1 METEN
6 NKDSRNK
13 IPCGVCRV
21 KCDKVFTIVWAN
33 DRYYKMFG
41 YTGKEEQKEIT
52 GVKQIIYP
60 GDFQR
65 LIRML
70 HKKIEQKTYSFE
82 CEHRYIHKTGKIMWM
97 RVQSSYDPCEG
108 GTLTCAIMDI
118 TDQKNEEVL
127 LAFKEEENR
136 IAFAMTGKVMDIYDI
151 KNRTLYIDKKELKN
165 FALPGVIPNMPD
177 GLLDTDVVIEDS
189 KEEVSRF
196 FQSMADGIPMGE
208 IIVRLKNRKGGLNWY
223 RMKYRLTYDTDGE
236 AQRGIIVYEDYT
248 VQREKEAAYEKWQKY
263 NENQLA
269 GEIVSFEC
277 NLNQNAVEH
286 IGGPMAGEL
295 IQRADSYDELAAFVT
310 GQWIYED
317 DRQAFEHFFTR
328 TRLVDKYYKKDCSLK
343 MECRVLDSQGD
354 PVWTE
359 ISVFLLTDAGQDE
372 VRAMILIRNIDKEKR
387 RSLELEN
394 RSQIDPLTGLLNRG
408 TVIEEVSMLLEH
420 SPLSSRHIFIMVD
433 IDFFKSLN
441 DQMGHQFGD
450 RVLREISNILKT
462 SVRINDIVGRLGGDE
477 FVMCLRDIP
486 LNTLLEQKLGSIIAQ
501 LSRHYEEDICVSGS
515 MGVAVYPKD
524 GTSFD
529 ELYMR
534 ADAALYT
541 AKELGRN
548 QFVFYQQG
556 MEQKKRDRNRCKE
569 EAQPAAGMESS
580 GQEYKG
586 ADYKITDN
594 EEYRTEFGMP
604 KHLDEKDLIN
614 HYLNSL
620 YRIFS
625 DIAVMNV
632 TKNYYR
638 RMLNESEGKEQ
649 KWKIGNL
656 TEELDAIARNRICSE
671 DGVRFKQFTN
681 WELVRKAIQEGNSSV
696 YGEFRTGVNVEN
708 YKAEDYKWES
718 FSLVRMDNDNG
729 DEVYL
734 CLIQDIHARKVRE
747 EENRTLQ
754 IQLRR
759 QIEDECYRRIM
770 ELSGTILLEYDREN
784 DSYYASPP
792 AKQFTFIK
800 NVGVNG
806 NQRFITQDD
815 VHPNDWQ
822 EARGIS
828 RKVMGGAMNAGATV
842 RLKKTDGQ
850 FMWCHIVLTVLR
862 SEDGSIIRSLF
873 TITDVDEAT
882 RNRRELEY
890 RAEYDDLTGCSNFSR
905 FKIEAR
911 KILENRNEKKYAL
924 WYCDLRN
931 FKLVNNVYG
940 YDFGDQVLQYWAKIS
955 SREQREGEIFARV
968 SADHFVSLL
977 WYDSIE
983 ELEQRFQKN
992 AGLLAKFKGL
1002 AGKKLRLEMVAGIYL
1017 VEIHGKRNGIEDMID
1032 CANLA
1037 QKSVKVLEGSRYAVY
1052 TEDMRRQ
1059 ILSEKEMEA
1068 AMYKALENREFCAYF
1083 QPIAEIQDG
1092 IRVTGA
1098 ETLARWI
1105 RPGYGVVPPNR
1116 FIPLFEK
1123 NGFIIDLDSYMFEE
1137 ACRFLRKWLDEGR
1150 EPIKISVNVSRISVF
1165 QRDFSKHY
1173 IRLKEKYNIP
1183 NGLLELECTESVLVE
1198 NAELLEMVMRTMRV
1212 SGFFFSMDDFG
1223 SGYSSLNLLKDITV
1237 DILKL
1242 DMMFFRNENL
1252 KEPRHQTIISS
1263 IISMA
1268 RALNMKVVA
1277 EGVETE
1283 EQLQLLRKFGCD
1295 YIQGY
1300 LISRPIPEQEFED
1313 QF

>member
-6 NKDSRNK
+6 SKNDRNK

-21 KCDKVFTIVWAN
+21 KCDKVFTIIWAN
-33 DRYYKMFG
+33 DSYYKMFG
-41 YTGKEEQKEIT
+41 YTGKEGSREIT
-52 GVKQIIYP
+52 GVKQIIYT

-65 LIRML
+65 CIRML
-70 HKKIEQKTYSFE
+70 EKKIAQNTYTFE
-82 CEHRYIHKTGKIMWM
+82 CEYRYVHKTGKIMWM
-97 RVQSSYDPCEG
+97 RVQSSYDPGDG
-108 GTLTCAIMDI
+108 GTLTCAIADI
-118 TDQKNEEVL
+118 TDQKNEEASLVL
-127 LAFKEEENR
+127 KEEESR

-151 KNRTLYIDKKELKN
+151 KNRTLYIDKKGLQN
-165 FALPGVIPNMPD
+165 FALPGVIPDMPD
-177 GLLDTDVVIEDS
+177 GLLDTEVVIEES
-189 KEEVSRF
+189 KEEVFRF
-196 FQSMADGIPMGE
+196 FQSMSEGIPMGE
-208 IIVRLKNRKGGLNWY
+208 IVVRLKNKKGSLNWY
-223 RMKYRLTYDTDGE
+223 RMKYRLTYGPDGE
-236 AQRGIIVYEDYT
+236 TQRGIIIYEDYT

-277 NLNQNAVEH
+277 NLNQNTVEQM
-286 IGGPMAGEL
+286 GGPMADAL
-295 IQRADSYDELAAFVT
+295 LQSADTYDELTAFAA
-310 GQWIYED
+310 GQWVYGD

-328 TRLVDKYYKKDCSLK
+328 TRLLDKYYKKDCSLK
-343 MECRVLDSQGD
+343 MECRVLDSQGNSL
-354 PVWTE
+354 WTE
-359 ISVFLLTDAGQDE
+359 ICIFLLPDADQDE

-408 TVIEEVSMLLEH
+408 TVIEEVSILLEH

-450 RVLREISNILKT
+450 QVLREISNILKT
-462 SVRINDIVGRLGGDE
+462 SVRVNDIVGRLGGDE

-486 LNTLLEQKLGSIIAQ
+486 LNTLLEQKLGSIITH
-501 LSRHYEEDICVSGS
+501 LSRHYEEGICVSGS

-541 AKELGRN
+541 AKEMGRN

-556 MEQKKRDRNRCKE
+556 MEQKKRDRSRYKE
-569 EAQPAAGMESS
+569 TTEP
-580 GQEYKG
+580 G
-586 ADYKITDN
+586 ADMEITDQQSKSTDN
-594 EEYRTEFGMP
+594 KEYRTEFSLL
-604 KHLDEKDLIN
+604 KQLEERDLIN
-614 HYLNSL
+614 RYIKSVHQIY
-620 YRIFS
+620 S

-638 RMLNESEGKEQ
+638 RMLDESEAGMQ
-649 KWKIGNL
+649 KWEIGNL
-656 TEELDAIARNRICSE
+656 AEELDAIAKSRICPE
-671 DGVRFKQFTN
+671 DEVRFKQFTN
-681 WELVRKAIQEGNSSV
+681 WELVRKAIQEGNAVV
-696 YGEFRTGVNVEN
+696 YGEFRIGMNGES
-708 YKAEDYKWES
+708 YKWEG
-718 FSLVRMDNDNG
+718 FSLVQMDSGNEE
-729 DEVYL
+729 EVYL

-800 NVGVNG
+800 NVGSFG
-806 NQRFITQDD
+806 NQRFITPDD
-815 VHPNDWQ
+815 IHPNDWQ
-822 EARGIS
+822 QARMIS
-828 RKVMGGAMNAGATV
+828 QKVMDGAMNAGATV

-850 FMWCHIVLTVLR
+850 YMWCHIVLTVLR
-862 SEDGSIIRSLF
+862 AEDGSINRSLF

-911 KILENRNEKKYAL
+911 QILENRTEKKYAL

-940 YDFGDQVLQYWAKIS
+940 YDFGDRVLQYWAKIS
-955 SREQREGEIFARV
+955 SRDQREGEIFARV

-983 ELEQRFQKN
+983 ELEKRFQKN
-992 AGLLAKFKGL
+992 AGILAKFKGL

-1017 VEIHGKRNGIEDMID
+1017 IEKYGKSIGIEDMID

-1059 ILSEKEMEA
+1059 ILSEKEMES

-1092 IRVTGA
+1092 IRITGA

-1268 RALNMKVVA
+1268 KALNMKVVA

-1300 LISRPIPEQEFED
+1300 LISRPIPEQEFEN

>member
-6 NKDSRNK
+6 NKNYGNN
-13 IPCGVCRV
+13 IPCGVCRM
-21 KCDKVFTIVWAN
+21 KCDKVFTILWAN
-33 DRYYKMFG
+33 DRYYKTFG
-41 YTGKEEQKEIT
+41 YTGEEAGQEELNNAK
-52 GVKQIIYP
+52 KIIYP
-60 GDFQR
+60 GDYQR
-65 LIRML
+65 LVRML
-70 HKKIEQKTYSFE
+70 HKKIAQNIYDFE
-82 CEHRYIHKTGKIMWM
+82 CEHRYIHRSGKLLWM
-97 RVQSSYDPCEG
+97 RVASNYDPGQG
-108 GTLTCAIMDI
+108 GTLTCAITDI
-118 TDQKNEEVL
+118 TNQKSAEES
-127 LAFKEEENR
+127 LALKEEENR
-136 IAFAMTGKVMDIYDI
+136 IAFAMTGKIMDVFDI
-151 KNRTLYIDKKELKN
+151 KTRTLYIEKRGAQS
-165 FALPGVIPNMPD
+165 FGLPEVITNMPD
-177 GLLDTDVVIEDS
+177 EILNTEVVIEDS
-189 KEEVSRF
+189 KAEVSRF
-196 FQSMADGIPMGE
+196 FQSMLDGIPMGE
-208 IIVRLKNRKGGLNWY
+208 IIVRLKNRKGSLNWY
-223 RMKYRLTYDTDGE
+223 RMKYRLTYSVNGE
-236 AQRGIIVYEDYT
+236 VLRGIIIYEDYT
-248 VQREKEAAYEKWQKY
+248 VQREKEAAYEKWRKY

-269 GEIVSFEC
+269 GEIVSYEC
-277 NLNQNAVEH
+277 NLNENTVEH
-286 IGGPMAGEL
+286 VGGPMAEEL
-295 IQRADSYDELAAFVT
+295 PQKIDTYDELAAFVT
-310 GQWIYED
+310 KQWVFEE
-317 DRQAFEHFFTR
+317 DRQTFEHFFTR
-328 TRLVDKYYKKDCSLK
+328 SRLIEKYYKKDCSLK
-343 MECRVLDSQGD
+343 IDCRFLDSQGKLF
-354 PVWTE
+354 WTE
-359 ISVFLLTDAGQDE
+359 ISTFLLPDLDTDE
-372 VRAMILIRNIDKEKR
+372 VKAMILFRNIDKEKR
-387 RSLELEN
+387 RSIELEN

-408 TVIEEVSMLLEH
+408 TVIEEVSGLLDN

-450 RVLREISNILKT
+450 QVLREIANILKT

-477 FVMCLRDIP
+477 FVICLRDIP
-486 LNTLLEQKLGSIIAQ
+486 LNTLLEQKLGNIVMQ
-501 LSRHYEEDICVSGS
+501 LSKHYEEGICVSGS

-541 AKELGRN
+541 AKEMGRN

-556 MEQKKRDRNRCKE
+556 MEHKQKDRNRCKDEGESGTGSQSGSQNHKSIGSKEYLAEINAMHHLE
-569 EAQPAAGMESS
+569 ES
-580 GQEYKG
+580 
-586 ADYKITDN
+586 N
-594 EEYRTEFGMP
+594 
-604 KHLDEKDLIN
+604 LIYS
-614 HYLNSL
+614 YLNSVHH
-620 YRIFS
+620 IFK
-625 DIAVMNV
+625 DMIVMNV
-632 TKNYYR
+632 SKNYYR
-638 RMLNESEGKEQ
+638 RMLNESEENLH
-649 KWKIGNL
+649 KWEKGDL
-656 TEELDAIARNRICSE
+656 HAELEVIVKDRIHPE

-681 WELVRKAIQEGNSSV
+681 WDLVRKAMQEGKTTV
-696 YGEFRTGVNVEN
+696 YGEFRGRAQGDN
-708 YKAEDYKWES
+708 YKWEA
-718 FSLVRMDNDNG
+718 FSLVPMNGGND
-729 DEVYL
+729 DEMYL
-734 CLIQDIHARKVRE
+734 CFIQDIHAVKIRE

-754 IQLRR
+754 IQVRR

-770 ELSGTILLEYDREN
+770 ELSGTILLEYDRED

-792 AKQFTFIK
+792 AKQFTLIK
-800 NVGVNG
+800 NVGSDR
-806 NQRFITQDD
+806 NQRFITRDD
-815 VHPNDWQ
+815 VHPNDWEQ
-822 EARGIS
+822 ARMIS
-828 RKVMGGAMNAGATV
+828 KKVMDGAMNAGTTV

-862 SEDGSIIRSLF
+862 AEDGSVNRSLF

-905 FKIEAR
+905 FKIEA
-911 KILENRNEKKYAL
+911 KQILENRNEKKYAL

-940 YDFGDQVLQYWAKIS
+940 YDFGDRVLQYWAKIS
-955 SREQREGEIFARV
+955 SRDQREGEIFARV

-977 WYDSIE
+977 WYDSID
-983 ELEQRFQKN
+983 ELERRFQKN

-1002 AGKKLRLEMVAGIYL
+1002 AGKKLLLEMVAGIYL
-1017 VEIHGKRNGIEDMID
+1017 VEKHGKTIGIEDMID

-1037 QKSVKVLEGSRYAVY
+1037 QKSVKVLEGSKYAVY
-1052 TEDMRRQ
+1052 TEEMRRQ
-1059 ILSEKEMEA
+1059 ILSEKEMES

-1092 IRVTGA
+1092 IRVSGA

-1165 QRDFSKHY
+1165 QRDFSRHY

-1268 RALNMKVVA
+1268 KALNMKVVA

-1283 EQLQLLRKFGCD
+1283 EQLQLLREFGCD

-1300 LISRPIPEQEFED
+1300 LISRPIPAEEFEN

>member
-6 NKDSRNK
+6 NKNSRNE

-21 KCDKVFTIVWAN
+21 KCDKVFTIIWAN

-41 YTGKEEQKEIT
+41 YTEKEGAEIT
-52 GVKQIIYP
+52 RAKQMIYP

-70 HKKIEQKTYSFE
+70 HKKIAQNTYTFE
-82 CEHRYIHKTGKIMWM
+82 CEHRYIHKTGKIIWV
-97 RVQSSYDPCEG
+97 RVQSSYDPGEG
-108 GTLTCAIMDI
+108 GTLTCAFTDI
-118 TDQKNEEVL
+118 TGQKNEEALLVL
-127 LAFKEEENR
+127 KEEENR

-151 KNRTLYIDKKELKN
+151 KDRTLYVDKKGLQN
-165 FALPGVIPNMPD
+165 FALPGVIPNMPE
-177 GLLDTDVVIEDS
+177 GLLDTEVVIEES

-196 FQSMADGIPMGE
+196 FQSMIEGIPMGE
-208 IIVRLKNRKGGLNWY
+208 IIVRLKNKKGGLNWY
-223 RMKYRLTYDTDGE
+223 RMKYRLTYGSDGE
-236 AQRGIIVYEDYT
+236 AKRGIIIYEDYT

-277 NLNQNAVEH
+277 NLNQNTVEH
-286 IGGPMAGEL
+286 MGGPMADEL
-295 IQRADSYDELAAFVT
+295 LQSADTYDELAAFVA
-310 GQWIYED
+310 GHWIYKD
-317 DRQAFEHFFTR
+317 DRQVFEHFFTR
-328 TRLVDKYYKKDCSLK
+328 TRLLDKYYKKDCSLK
-343 MECRVLDSQGD
+343 MECRVLDSKGS

-359 ISVFLLTDAGQDE
+359 ISIFLLLDAAQDH
-372 VRAMILIRNIDKEKR
+372 VRAMILLRNIDKEKR

-450 RVLREISNILKT
+450 QVLREISNILKT

-486 LNTLLEQKLGSIIAQ
+486 LNTLLEQKLGSIITQ
-501 LSRHYEEDICVSGS
+501 LSRHYQEGICVSGS

-541 AKELGRN
+541 AKEMGRN

-556 MEQKKRDRNRCKE
+556 MEQKKRDRSRCRDAAE
-569 EAQPAAGMESS
+569 PEAGMEDAEQQLIS
-580 GQEYKG
+580 
-586 ADYKITDN
+586 TDN
-594 EEYRTEFGMP
+594 QAYRTEFNSQQHP
-604 KHLDEKDLIN
+604 EEKDLIN
-614 HYLNSL
+614 RYLKSV
-620 YRIFS
+620 RHIFR
-625 DIAVMNV
+625 DIIMMNV
-632 TKNYYR
+632 TQNYYR
-638 RMLNESEGKEQ
+638 RMLEGSDGGKQ
-649 KWKIGNL
+649 KREIGNL
-656 TEELDAIARNRICSE
+656 TEELDAIAKDRICSE
-671 DGVRFKQFTN
+671 DEVRFKQFTN
-681 WELVRKAIQEGNSSV
+681 WELVRKAMQEGNSAV
-696 YGEFRTGVNVEN
+696 YGEFRTGVDGESC
-708 YKAEDYKWES
+708 KWEGV
-718 FSLVRMDNDNG
+718 SLVHMDSGNG

-734 CLIQDIHARKVRE
+734 CLIQDINARKVRE
-747 EENRTLQ
+747 EENRKLQ

-770 ELSGTILLEYDREN
+770 ELSGTILLEYDREDN
-784 DSYYASPP
+784 SYYASPP

-800 NVGVNG
+800 NVGNYG

-815 VHPNDWQ
+815 VHPNDWEQ
-822 EARGIS
+822 AWMIS
-828 RKVMGGAMNAGATV
+828 KKVMNGAMNAGATV

-850 FMWCHIVLTVLR
+850 FMWCHVVLTVLR
-862 SEDGSIIRSLF
+862 SEEGDINRSLF

-911 KILENRNEKKYAL
+911 QILENRSEKKYAL

-940 YDFGDQVLQYWAKIS
+940 YDFGDRVLQYWAKIN
-955 SREQREGEIFARV
+955 SRDQREGEIFARV

-983 ELEQRFQKN
+983 ELEKRFKKN

-1017 VEIHGKRNGIEDMID
+1017 IEKHGESMVIEDMID

-1052 TEDMRRQ
+1052 TEDMRRR
-1059 ILSEKEMEA
+1059 ILSEKEMES

-1165 QRDFSKHY
+1165 QRDFSRHY

-1268 RALNMKVVA
+1268 KALNMKVVA

-1300 LISRPIPEQEFED
+1300 LISRPIPENEFEN